1 MPRPSPGVAPPATE
15 DLMEELRQLRA
26 ENARLRAQVEVE
38 REERE
43 LLRFLVDSL
52 PDFVSY
58 VDRDLHY
65 RFCNR
70 RYAEIAGRAAERVV
84 GMHASDVLGEEA
96 LRHIQPHV
104 ERALLGEWVQYEE
117 HIDYRFGADQY
128 VDVQYVPRFGPAS
141 EVQGFGVVVRN
152 ITAER
157 KAQEALRENA
167 ANLENRVRER
177 TEALRRSNEALE
189 RENEA
194 RKTAEQAVRQK
205 GEQLRRLARSL
216 IEAQEMERRNL
227 SRELHDDIGQILTA
241 VRAHASVIR
250 NQHSSSDEVCPR
262 SAQTIMDLSGHLYES
277 VHRIMRRLRPR
288 ALDDLGLAAALQSC
302 VDGAGLQASGIA
314 GHASIGTGLEGVDET
329 VAIAA
334 YRLLQEALTNVVRH
348 AAARNVW
355 IRVVRRKLGR
365 GSGPN
370 ARDLL
375 RVSVEDDGRGLP
387 EEGVQPQRLGLL
399 GIEERIQG
407 LGGDLVIRN
416 RPAGGVVLRAT
427 IPVGKG
433 EHDG

>member
-1 MPRPSPGVAPPATE
+1 MQRPSPGVGPEAVD
-15 DLMEELRQLRA
+15 DLLEEVRQLRE
-26 ENARLRAQVEVE
+26 ENARLRAELEVE
-38 REERE
+38 REERR
-43 LLRFLVDSL
+43 LLRFLVDAL

-70 RYAEIAGRAAERVV
+70 RYAEIAGRSAERVA
-84 GMHASDVLGEEA
+84 GMHASEVLGEDA

-104 ERALLGEWVQYEE
+104 ERALGGELVQYEE
-117 HIDYRFGADQY
+117 YIDYRFGADQY
-128 VDVQYVPRFGPAS
+128 VDVQYVPRLGPDS

-167 ANLENRVRER
+167 ATLESRVHER
-177 TEALRRSNEALE
+177 TEALRRLNDALE
-189 RENEA
+189 QENEA

-205 GEQLRRLARSL
+205 REQLRRLARSL

-302 VDGAGLQASGIA
+302 IDSAGLQAAGIVA
-314 GHASIGTGLEGVDET
+314 RADIGTGLESVDET

-348 AAARNVW
+348 AGARNVW
-355 IRVVRRKLGR
+355 IRAVLKKLGKASDPD
-365 GSGPN
+365 G
-370 ARDLL
+370 RDLL
-375 RVSVEDDGRGLP
+375 EISVEDDGKGLP
-387 EEGVQPQRLGLL
+387 AKDVEPQRLGLL
-399 GIEERIQG
+399 GIEERILG
-407 LGGDLVIRN
+407 LGGDLVIQHRS
-416 RPAGGVVLRAT
+416 AGGVVLRAT
-427 IPVGKG
+427 IPIQRA
-433 EHDG
+433 